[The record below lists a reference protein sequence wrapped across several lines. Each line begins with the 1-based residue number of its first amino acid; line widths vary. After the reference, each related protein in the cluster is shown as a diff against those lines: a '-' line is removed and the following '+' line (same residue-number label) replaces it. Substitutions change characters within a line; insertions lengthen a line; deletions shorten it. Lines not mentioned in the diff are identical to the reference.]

1 MKKSLLAVTLIAAL
15 FSSSVMAADNNT
27 PTGPDFGKL
36 RESAAAPF
44 RLLGNLIGGNK
55 AEAATAQPD
64 QSAQSDESTIAV
76 TSFGGMKVEYRP
88 NSQWITVTHAC
99 EPNNC
104 GYWDAR
110 VWLKKKG
117 VTVAVDIEL
126 TADGH
131 DLVSSG
137 FGVLAPAQAPECDP
151 CVLPSGVVL
160 TPGEYLIQVSPFVS
174 YKKEL
179 EHQKVRASG
188 LIRLGVLTVTKNSIT
203 ARSTLGNLNEA
214 EFLGKKLKNGTQF
227 N

>member
-1 MKKSLLAVTLIAAL
+1 MKKHLFAVTLISAL
-15 FSSSVMAADNNT
+15 FASSVLAADNT
-27 PTGPDFGKL
+27 PTAPDFGKF

-44 RLLGNLIGGNK
+44 RLLGNLISGNK

-64 QSAQSDESTIAV
+64 QSAQSDDEPAIAV
-76 TSFGGMKVEYRP
+76 TSTGGMKVEFRQ

-99 EPNNC
+99 MPNNC

-117 VTVAVDIEL
+117 VTVAVDLEL
-126 TADGH
+126 TAVGINSH
-131 DLVSSG
+131 DLLGAG
-137 FGVLAPAQAPECDP
+137 FGVLAPSQAPECEP
-151 CVLPSGVVL
+151 CILPQGVLL
-160 TPGEYLIQVSPFVS
+160 TPGEYLIQVTPFVS

-179 EHQKVRASG
+179 EHKKVQATG

-203 ARSTLGNLNEA
+203 ARKLGNVNEA
-214 EFLGKKLKNGTQF
+214 EFLGKKSNLF

>member
-1 MKKSLLAVTLIAAL
+1 MKKSLLTATLIAAL
-15 FSSSVMAADNNT
+15 FASSVMAADNT

-55 AEAATAQPD
+55 AEAATTQPD

-117 VTVAVDIEL
+117 VTVAIDLEL

-131 DLVSSG
+131 DLLSSG
-137 FGVLAPAQAPECDP
+137 FGVLALNQALPECVSCEP
-151 CVLPSGVVL
+151 LGGVVL
-160 TPGEYLIQVSPFVS
+160 TPGEYLIQVTPFVS

-179 EHQKVRASG
+179 EHKKVRATG

-203 ARSTLGNLNEA
+203 ARSTLGNMNEA